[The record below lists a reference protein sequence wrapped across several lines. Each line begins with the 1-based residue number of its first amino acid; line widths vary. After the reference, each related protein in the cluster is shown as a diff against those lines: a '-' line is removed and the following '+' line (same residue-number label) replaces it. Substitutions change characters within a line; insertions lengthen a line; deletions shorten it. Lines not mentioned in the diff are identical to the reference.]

1 MQFENYSK
9 NVKNSKWFL
18 DKRETR
24 LKRVNKYM
32 TARTTF
38 DFAKF
43 VDILYKNLRK
53 WPQEEEEEELFDLK
67 DRDSKAS
74 RG

>member
-1 MQFENYSK
+1 MPMQFENYSK

-53 WPQEEEEEELFDLK
+53 
-67 DRDSKAS
+67 
-74 RG
+74 

>member
-1 MQFENYSK
+1 MPMQFENYSK

-43 VDILYKNLRK
+43 VDILQKL
-53 WPQEEEEEELFDLK
+53 EEMTT
-67 DRDSKAS
+67 R
-74 RG
+74 RRRRRTV

>member
-1 MQFENYSK
+1 MPMQFENYSK

-43 VDILYKNLRK
+43 VDNLQK
-53 WPQEEEEEELFDLK
+53 LEEMTT
-67 DRDSKAS
+67 R
-74 RG
+74 RRRRRTV